1 MILSRKLQLFRKIPD
16 EVTILPSTDGQHTA
30 GVYAQQ
36 FSSLCN
42 EKGACR
48 YMTQKIRI

>member
-1 MILSRKLQLFRKIPD
+1 MMLSRKLQQIRKIPD
-16 EVTILPSTDGQHTA
+16 EVTILPSTDAQHTA

-48 YMTQKIRI
+48 YMTQKIHI